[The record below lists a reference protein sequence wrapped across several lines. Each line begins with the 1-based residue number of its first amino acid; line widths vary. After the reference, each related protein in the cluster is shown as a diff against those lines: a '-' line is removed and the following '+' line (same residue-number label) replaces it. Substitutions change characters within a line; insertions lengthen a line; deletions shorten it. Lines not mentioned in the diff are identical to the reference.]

1 MPRFFCQTPLSVGAL
16 VDLPADI
23 AHHAQVLRLQPGD
36 AIQLFNGEGGCYVAS
51 LTVIEK
57 KHASAEVKVFLQEEN
72 ELPFSLNLAQ
82 ALPEGSKMDWII
94 EKAVELGVSSI
105 QPVAAQRS
113 VVKLNAERAEK
124 KLVHWEGVIRSAS
137 EQCGRNRLAHLS
149 APVDI
154 VKWLQQQDMHPRIM
168 LSPRAEQSLAE
179 WARHHPPQ
187 AISLLIGPEGGLTE
201 QEENLAMQQG
211 VLPLSMG
218 PRILRTETAGLTAI
232 AILSAAWG
240 GM

>member
-51 LTVIEK
+51 LTIIEK
-57 KHASAEVKVFLQEEN
+57 KRASAEVKVFLQEEN
-72 ELPFSLNLAQ
+72 ELPFSLNLVQ

-113 VVKLNAERAEK
+113 VVRLSAERAEK
-124 KLVHWEGVIRSAS
+124 KLTHWEGVIRAAS
-137 EQCGRNRLAHLS
+137 EQCGRNRLAHL
-149 APVDI
+149 ATPVDI
-154 VKWLQQQDMHPRIM
+154 GKWLQQQDLHPRIM
-168 LSPRAEQSLAE
+168 LSPRAGQSLAD

-201 QEENLAMQQG
+201 QEENLAIQQG
-211 VLPLSMG
+211 VLSLSMG
-218 PRILRTETAGLTAI
+218 SRILRTETAGLTAI

>member
-57 KHASAEVKVFLQEEN
+57 KRASAEVKVFLQEEN

-137 EQCGRNRLAHLS
+137 EQCGRNRLAHLA

-154 VKWLQQQDMHPRIM
+154 GKWLQQQDMHPRIM

>member
-57 KHASAEVKVFLQEEN
+57 KRASAEVKVFLQEEN

-105 QPVAAQRS
+105 QPLAAQRS

-137 EQCGRNRLAHLS
+137 EQCGRNRLAHLA

-154 VKWLQQQDMHPRIM
+154 GKWLQQQDMHPRIM

-201 QEENLAMQQG
+201 QEENLAMQQS